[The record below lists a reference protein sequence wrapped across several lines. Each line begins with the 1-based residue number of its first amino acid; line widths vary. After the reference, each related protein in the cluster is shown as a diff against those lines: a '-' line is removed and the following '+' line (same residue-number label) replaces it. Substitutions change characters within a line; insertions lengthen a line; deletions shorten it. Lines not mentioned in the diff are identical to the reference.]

1 MNIEFLIAN
10 ETHIEGIVN
19 LCNEVFE
26 EDTDVDEALK
36 VYNITKN
43 DKNQIYLIGITN
55 NEIIAH
61 AKVTIIPTIFKGMD
75 TYAILNHVCV
85 KEKYRKNKLG
95 TKLLITVERVCK
107 LMGCKS
113 MKLWSNNYRIPAHTC
128 YKKFGFITNDA
139 TFFSKEI

>member
-1 MNIEFLIAN
+1 MEIEFLIAN

-26 EDTDVDEALK
+26 EDTDSNEALK
-36 VYNITKN
+36 IYNLTKN
-43 DKNQIYLIGITN
+43 DKNQIYIIGMAN
-55 NEIIAH
+55 NEIVAH
-61 AKVTIIPTIFKGMD
+61 TKITIVPTIFKGMD

-85 KEKYRKNKLG
+85 KEKYRKHKLG
-95 TKLLITVERVCK
+95 TQMLETVERVCK

-113 MKLWSNNYRIPAHTC
+113 MKLWSNNYRVPAHTC
-128 YKKFGFITNDA
+128 YKKFGFITNDS